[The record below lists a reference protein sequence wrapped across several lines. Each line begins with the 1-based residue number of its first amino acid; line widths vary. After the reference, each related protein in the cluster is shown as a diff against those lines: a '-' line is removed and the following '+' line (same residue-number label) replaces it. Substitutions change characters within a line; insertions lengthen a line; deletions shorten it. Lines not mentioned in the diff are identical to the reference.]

1 MTNVVRSSD
10 NHLMLEHFYTAPTSS
25 HQHRTCVFMLP
36 MHVQGDDSL
45 FNKQEEQQQV
55 ANDDEQLCTIKE
67 ALS

>member
-1 MTNVVRSSD
+1 MHS
-10 NHLMLEHFYTAPTSS
+10 PTSD
-25 HQHRTCVFMLP
+25 RTCVFMLP